1 MGNIFNK
8 PIKLIDPLVKIGAVI
23 AILIILTFLKLGC
36 DVDKAREDR
45 DRWEDNFKAQSD
57 TLLGL
62 VKTISMDDLLEL
74 RPDLVKLIKDSVDA
88 KPKQIESIVTTKVIY
103 KTKQLAAVRD
113 TVVLYQTMPVV
124 ARYIQYEDGC
134 MSLTAIIND
143 STDIGEFTID
153 QSVDVNVVT
162 KWKRKKQALWGLF
175 RYGRKV
181 YSTSVVSTCP
191 NVTFK
196 ETESIKILKD

>member
-1 MGNIFNK
+1 MN
-8 PIKLIDPLVKIGAVI
+8 PLAKLGAVI

-36 DVDKAREDR
+36 DVEKAREDR

-62 VKTISMDDLLEL
+62 VKTIGMDDLLEL
-74 RPDLVKLIKDSVDA
+74 RPDLVKLIKDSIDA
-88 KPKQIESIVTTKVIY
+88 KPKQIETIVTTKVIY
-103 KTKQLAAVRD
+103 KTKQLAPVRD
-113 TVVLYQTMPVV
+113 TVIMYKTMPVL
-124 ARYIQYEDGC
+124 ARYIQYDDGC
-134 MSLTAIIND
+134 LALTAVIND

-153 QSVDVNVVT
+153 QSMDVNVVT

-181 YSTSVVSTCP
+181 YSTDVVSTCP

>member
-1 MGNIFNK
+1 MGIIPK
-8 PIKLIDPLVKIGAVI
+8 QSIKLMNPLAKLGAVI
-23 AILIILTFLKLGC
+23 AILIIITFFKLGC
-36 DVDKAREDR
+36 DVEKAREDR

-62 VKTISMDDLLEL
+62 VKTISMEDMLEL
-74 RPDLVKLIKDSVDA
+74 RPDLMKLIKDSVDA

-103 KTKQLAAVRD
+103 KTKQLAPVRD
-113 TVVLYQTMPVV
+113 TVIMYQTMPIV
-124 ARYIQYEDGC
+124 ARYIQYDDGC
-134 MSLTAIIND
+134 LALTAIIND
-143 STDIGEFTID
+143 STDVGEFTID
-153 QSVDVNVVT
+153 QSMDVNVVT

-191 NVTFK
+191 NVTFR
-196 ETESIKILKD
+196 ETDSIKILKD

>member
-1 MGNIFNK
+1 MN
-8 PIKLIDPLVKIGAVI
+8 
-23 AILIILTFLKLGC
+23 
-36 DVDKAREDR
+36 KAREDR

-88 KPKQIESIVTTKVIY
+88 KPKQVESIVTTRVIY
-103 KTKQLAAVRD
+103 KTKVLAGVRD
-113 TVVLYQTMPVV
+113 TVIMYKTMPVL
-124 ARYIQYEDGC
+124 ARYIQYDDGC
-134 MSLTAIIND
+134 LALTAIIND
-143 STDIGEFTID
+143 STDAGEFTID
-153 QSVDVNVVT
+153 QSMDVNVVT
-162 KWKRKKQALWGLF
+162 KWKRKKEALWGLF

>member
-1 MGNIFNK
+1 MGNIFK
-8 PIKLIDPLVKIGAVI
+8 QPAKLMEPLAKLGAVI

-88 KPKQIESIVTTKVIY
+88 KPKQIETIVTTKVIY
-103 KTKQLAAVRD
+103 KTN
-113 TVVLYQTMPVV
+113 PIP
-124 ARYIQYEDGC
+124 ARYIQYDDGC
-134 MSLTAIIND
+134 LALTAIIAD
-143 STDIGEFTID
+143 SSDIAEFTID
-153 QSVDVNVVT
+153 QSMDVNVVT

>member
-1 MGNIFNK
+1 MGFITK
-8 PIKLIDPLVKIGAVI
+8 QSTKLMNPLAKLGAVI
-23 AILIILTFLKLGC
+23 VILIILTFFKLGC
-36 DVDKAREDR
+36 DVEKAREDR

-62 VKTISMDDLLEL
+62 VKTISMDNLLEL

-103 KTKQLAAVRD
+103 KTKQLAAVHD
-113 TVVLYQTMPVV
+113 TVIIYKSNQLP
-124 ARYIQYEDGC
+124 ARFIQYDDGC
-134 MSLTAIIND
+134 LALTAIIAD
-143 STDIGEFTID
+143 SSDIAEFTID

-181 YSTSVVSTCP
+181 YSTDVVSTCP

>member
-1 MGNIFNK
+1 MGNIFK
-8 PIKLIDPLVKIGAVI
+8 QPVKLMEPLAKLGAVI
-23 AILIILTFLKLGC
+23 AILIILTFFKLGC

-88 KPKQIESIVTTKVIY
+88 KPKQIETIVTTKVIY
-103 KTKQLAAVRD
+103 KTKQIAGTRD
-113 TVVLYQTMPVV
+113 TIIIYKSNPLP
-124 ARYIQYEDGC
+124 ARYIQYDDGC
-134 MSLTAIIND
+134 LALTAIIAD
-143 STDIGEFTID
+143 SSDIAEFTID

-181 YSTSVVSTCP
+181 YSTDVVSTCP
-191 NVTFK
+191 NVTFR

>member
-1 MGNIFNK
+1 MGIITK
-8 PIKLIDPLVKIGAVI
+8 QSIKLMNPLAKLGSVI
-23 AILIILTFLKLGC
+23 VILIILTFLKLGC
-36 DVDKAREDR
+36 DVEKAREDR

-74 RPDLVKLIKDSVDA
+74 RPDLVKLIKDSVNA

-103 KTKQLAAVRD
+103 KTKQLAAVHD
-113 TVVLYQTMPVV
+113 TVIIYKSNPLP
-124 ARYIQYEDGC
+124 ARFIQYDDGC
-134 MSLTAIIND
+134 LALTAIIAD
-143 STDIGEFTID
+143 SSDIAEFTID

-181 YSTSVVSTCP
+181 YSTDVVSTCP